1 MSLRGNETFKLVSRY
16 DVHRKKVKRKGALIL
31 AAFETRKDLI
41 MIFEKHPAS
50 PLPGDC
56 TGYANSTCISKI
68 GHPDKRSLI

>member
-1 MSLRGNETFKLVSRY
+1 MRHLNWFQGTMFIE
-16 DVHRKKVKRKGALIL
+16 KKEKRKGALIL

-56 TGYANSTCISKI
+56 TGYASSTCISKI